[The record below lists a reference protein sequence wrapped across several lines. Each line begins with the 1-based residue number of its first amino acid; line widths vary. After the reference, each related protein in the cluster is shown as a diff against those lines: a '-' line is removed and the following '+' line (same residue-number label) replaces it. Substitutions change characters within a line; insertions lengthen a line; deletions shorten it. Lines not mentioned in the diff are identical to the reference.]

1 MPNSKWLRI
10 EVLEEGIEWNDV
22 IRIPFVIHM
31 LSYYI
36 GYYLEPRKNS
46 FKDLFFTNYIQLN
59 YSSELVDYLV
69 VRCTYYVLIL

>member
-1 MPNSKWLRI
+1 M
-10 EVLEEGIEWNDV
+10 